1 MKVTKTRIETTL
13 YDTNG
18 NKISVVRQKTIE
30 VEETTPSKILLTKQ
44 ASLKVKGRV
53 ENYQDNLKKAESL
66 REDLHKSNGFKGG
79 QRIFH
84 SMADLILIVERD

>member
-30 VEETTPSKILLTKQ
+30 IENPISNTLLSKREGI
-44 ASLKVKGRV
+44 KVKGRV
-53 ENYQDNLKKAESL
+53 ESYQNKLKEAQSMRDTLYKN
-66 REDLHKSNGFKGG
+66 NGFKKGK
-79 QRIFH
+79 RIFH
-84 SMADLILIVERD
+84 SMADLILIVEKE